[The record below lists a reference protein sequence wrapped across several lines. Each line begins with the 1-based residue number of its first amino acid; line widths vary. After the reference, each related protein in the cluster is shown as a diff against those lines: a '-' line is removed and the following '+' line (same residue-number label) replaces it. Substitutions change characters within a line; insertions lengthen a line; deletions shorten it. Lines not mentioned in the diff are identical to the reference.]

1 MESNDYGEKS
11 PAVFKLRPAFFPS
24 VMTTGDIIRRFG
36 IDFGKRFTFPK
47 NENMI
52 K

>member
-1 MESNDYGEKS
+1 MESNDYGKKARRFLS
-11 PAVFKLRPAFFPS
+11 SAGLFSS

>member
-1 MESNDYGEKS
+1 MIMGKK
-11 PAVFKLRPAFFPS
+11 AGGFMLRRLFSS

-47 NENMI
+47 NENMV

>member
-1 MESNDYGEKS
+1 MIMGKS
-11 PAVFKLRPAFFPS
+11 PAVFKLRRLFSS